1 MNRYIDSIYDR
12 ISALNPLHGKKLKKN
27 IAFFDEHYDKLAEA
41 FFDKYTGIL
50 QSQNKTLDYSIDCY
64 LKMIADV
71 NAETIEFMRSG
82 KYSSSTFDEV
92 NARVYARP
100 EIMEYYMHG
109 LIMSQFLW
117 KHHYQMVDFFI
128 STLPGH
134 RNAIKSYLEIGVG
147 HGYYLSKALEILD
160 AQTSFTVV
168 DISET
173 SIALAKNFAN
183 DERINYNLQNIYEYD
198 NSQRFDF
205 ITLGEVLEHV
215 EEPLQLLLK
224 INDLL
229 SEHGILFFTT
239 PTNAPAI
246 DHIYLFNTVNE
257 IRDMVKAAGFKIE
270 SEVALLSEDASP
282 ERAEKLKIAVLYGA
296 FVRKD
301 TPHKKNN

>member
-1 MNRYIDSIYDR
+1 MDKYIDYIYDG

-27 IAFFDEHYDKLAEA
+27 IDFFGESYYVQANA

-50 QSQNKTLDYSIDCY
+50 QQQNKSLDYAIDCY

-71 NAETIEFMRSG
+71 NAETIEFSRSG
-82 KYSSSTFDEV
+82 KYTSSTFDEV

-100 EIMEYYMHG
+100 ETMEYYMHG

-117 KHHYQMVDFFI
+117 KHHYQMVEFFTG
-128 STLPGH
+128 TLPGYK
-134 RNAIKSYLEIGVG
+134 RSTKSYLEIGVG

-160 AQTSFTVV
+160 AQTEFTVV

-173 SIALAKNFAN
+173 SIALAKNFVN
-183 DERINYNLQNIYEYD
+183 DEWVNYNLQNIYDYD
-198 NSQRFDF
+198 SSNKFDF

-215 EEPLQLLLK
+215 EDPLQLLLK

-229 SEHGILFFTT
+229 SDNGTLFFTT

-246 DHIYLFNTVNE
+246 DHIYLFNNVDE
-257 IRDMVKAAGFKIE
+257 IRDLAKAAGFKIE
-270 SEVALLSEDASP
+270 SEVALLSEDVSA
-282 ERAEKLKIAVLYGA
+282 ERAEKFKIAILYGA
-296 FVRKD
+296 FVRKE
-301 TPHKKNN
+301 

>member
-1 MNRYIDSIYDR
+1 MNRYIDNIYDK

-27 IAFFDEHYDKLAEA
+27 ITFFDERYDELSNA

-50 QSQNKTLDYSIDCY
+50 QSQNKTLDYVIDCY

-71 NAETIEFMRSG
+71 NAETIEFLRSG

-100 EIMEYYMHG
+100 ETMEYYMHG

-117 KHHYQMVDFFI
+117 KHHYQMVEFFI
-128 STLPGH
+128 STLPGY
-134 RNAIKSYLEIGVG
+134 RATTKSYLEIGVG

-160 AQTSFTVV
+160 ERTTFTVV

-173 SIALAKNFAN
+173 SIALAKNFVN
-183 DERINYNLQNIYEYD
+183 DERVSYMLQNIYEYD
-198 NSQRFDF
+198 SRRKFDF

-229 SEHGILFFTT
+229 SDNGTLFFTT

-246 DHIYLFNTVNE
+246 DHIYLFNNVEE
-257 IRDMVKAAGFKIE
+257 IRDMVKSAGFKIE
-270 SEVALLSEDASP
+270 SEVALLSEDVSA
-282 ERAEKLKIAVLYGA
+282 ERAEKFKIAVLYGV
-296 FVRKD
+296 FVKKD
-301 TPHKKNN
+301 NQCFKAL